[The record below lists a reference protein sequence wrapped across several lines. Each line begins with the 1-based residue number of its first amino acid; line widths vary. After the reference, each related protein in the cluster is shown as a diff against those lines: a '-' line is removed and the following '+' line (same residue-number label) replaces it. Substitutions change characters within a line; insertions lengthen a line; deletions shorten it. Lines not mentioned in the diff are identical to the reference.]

1 MRRVRTP
8 IAATTLV
15 ALAVA
20 TASGCGGGGEPSKPA
35 HRRTSAVADCA
46 GYECRV
52 RVSCNGRISVL
63 LGAAPVSVR
72 TSKSAL
78 RTTVIADFAG
88 SHDDAVVRC

>member
-1 MRRVRTP
+1 MRRARTP

-20 TASGCGGGGEPSKPA
+20 TAAGCGGGEPSKPA
-35 HRRTSAVADCA
+35 HRRSSAVADCA

-63 LGAAPVSVR
+63 RGAAPVSIR